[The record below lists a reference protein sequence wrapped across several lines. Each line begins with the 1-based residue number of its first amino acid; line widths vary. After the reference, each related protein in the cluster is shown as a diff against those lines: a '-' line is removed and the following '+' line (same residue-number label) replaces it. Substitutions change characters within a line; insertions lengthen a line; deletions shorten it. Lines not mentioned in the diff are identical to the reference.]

1 VTPDSV
7 SYNAVNRST
16 TELPGT
22 FITLEGV
29 DGSGK
34 TTQAEAL
41 SRILRAT
48 GHRVLLSRE
57 PGGTPVAERI
67 RDILLDRE
75 IESMAWSTEV
85 LLYLASRAEHVA
97 GLLRPALER
106 GEIVICDRF
115 LDSTLAYQAFGR
127 EGGGRPV
134 AEALEA
140 IRRAN
145 ELATGGL
152 GPELTFLLDLDPVE
166 GLSRTAAAG
175 RPPDRLEGEGTTFLE
190 RVRQGFL
197 SLAVSEPDRI
207 HVIPAGGSV
216 TDVTEEIAEHTLTWL
231 QRK

>member
-127 EGGGRPV
+127 EGGGRTL

-145 ELATGGL
+145 ELATDGL
-152 GPELTFLLDLDPVE
+152 GPELTFLLDLDPAE